1 MGRLSER
8 LSANPIIGLDTSIYI
23 YHLEAQP
30 TYIPLT
36 REIFTGIESGQ
47 MSAATSVITLMEL
60 TVHPWKMGRQDVAR
74 KYEALL
80 AHFPNLRLFNND
92 RNVARRAAQLRAKF
106 RIRPVDALQV
116 ATCLVHDA
124 SPFITNDSR
133 LSQLQPVLDILFLDD
148 YVVHE

>member
-1 MGRLSER
+1 MGRLAER
-8 LSANPIIGLDTSIYI
+8 LSTNPIIGLDTSIFI
-23 YHLEAQP
+23 YHLDAQP
-30 TYIPLT
+30 IYIPLT

-74 KYEALL
+74 KYEALF
-80 AHFPNLRLFNND
+80 AHFPNLRLFNID

-106 RIRPVDALQV
+106 RIHPADALQV
-116 ATCLVHDA
+116 ASCMVHDA
-124 SPFITNDSR
+124 SLFITNDSR
-133 LSQLQPVLDILFLDD
+133 LSQLQPVLDILILDD

>member
-1 MGRLSER
+1 
-8 LSANPIIGLDTSIYI
+8 
-23 YHLEAQP
+23 
-30 TYIPLT
+30 
-36 REIFTGIESGQ
+36 

>member
-1 MGRLSER
+1 MGRLAER
-8 LSANPIIGLDTSIYI
+8 LSANPIIGLDTSIFI

-30 TYIPLT
+30 TYIPFT

-80 AHFPNLRLFNND
+80 AHFPNLRLFNID

-106 RIRPVDALQV
+106 RIHPSDALQV

-124 SPFITNDSR
+124 SPFITKDSR
-133 LSQLQPVLDILFLDD
+133 LSQLQPVLHILILDD